1 MKRQHHA
8 VLAKKTLKINML
20 MIKNILKLTTII
32 ILLINTALLHIAYMI

>member
-8 VLAKKTLKINML
+8 VLAKKKLLINML

-32 ILLINTALLHIAYMI
+32 MLLINTELYMI